1 MPWARSSASTLADSG
16 ADAAERL
23 AGAGLSASQWGNG
36 PGDAY
41 AAHQHRYDK
50 VLVATAGSITFHLT
64 ELGRDV
70 VLSEGERLDLP
81 SGTEHAATVGPLG
94 VTCLEAHLAAGTL
107 GPEPIARGREW

>member
-1 MPWARSSASTLADSG
+1 LADSG

-36 PGDAY
+36 PGDTY
-41 AAHQHRYDK
+41 ASHRHGYDK
-50 VLVATAGSITFHLT
+50 VLVATTGSITFHLT

-81 SGTEHAATVGPLG
+81 SGTEHAATVGPRG

-107 GPEPIARGREW
+107 GPEPIARGRDW